1 MGFGPNFGYS
11 YMPRN
16 YRFQG
21 HMVYSDLGA
30 SAYTGASVY
39 FLGADTYTLVV
50 DNTFTHSFPGNY
62 ITSLVPGNRFKG
74 MA

>member
-30 SAYTGASVY
+30 GAYTGA
-39 FLGADTYTLVV
+39 LVV

>member
-1 MGFGPNFGYS
+1 
-11 YMPRN
+11 MPRN

-30 SAYTGASVY
+30 GAYTGASVY

-50 DNTFTHSFPGNY
+50 DSTFTHSFPGNCT
-62 ITSLVPGNRFKG
+62 TSLVLGNRFNG
-74 MA
+74 MAGAKDRS